1 MMQHLPTG
9 DFRWLKRMPTEK
21 EIKSWGEKRS
31 TGAILEVDLEYPKE
45 LHDLHNGYP
54 LAPERS
60 KVPLSWH
67 SEYQKT
73 LAKELGLTE
82 DKTEKLL
89 LTLNNKTKYA
99 VHYRNIQLYL
109 KLGMKLTKVH
119 RVLAFTQENW
129 MEPFIRFN
137 TEERKKAKSN
147 FEKSFFKLM
156 NNSVFGKTM
165 ENLRNRVTVE
175 LVRGDDEK
183 KRRKLISDPLFA
195 GWRQLG
201 ENLFGIHMHKD
212 HILFNRPI
220 YTGMCVLDLSKIL
233 LYDYYY
239 NHLKPKYGENCQLLY
254 TDTDSLLLH
263 IHCEDFYKDMGE
275 TLHLYDTSDY
285 PEGHPQ
291 HLKGRGQRQ
300 AYSRGRMPAFNPSRR

>member
-1 MMQHLPTG
+1 M
-9 DFRWLKRMPTEK
+9 
-21 EIKSWGEKRS
+21 
-31 TGAILEVDLEYPKE
+31 DLEYPEE

-67 SEYQKT
+67 SEYQIT

-89 LTLNNKTKYA
+89 LTLNNKTKYV
-99 VHYRNIQLYL
+99 VHYRNLQLYL
-109 KLGMKLTKVH
+109 KLGMKLTKV

-147 FEKSFFKLM
+147 FEKGFFKLM

-183 KRRKLISDPLFA
+183 KLRKLTSDPLFA
-195 GWRQLG
+195 GWRSLG
-201 ENLFGIHMHKD
+201 ENLFA
-212 HILFNRPI
+212 
-220 YTGMCVLDLSKIL
+220 YT
-233 LYDYYY
+233 
-239 NHLKPKYGENCQLLY
+239 
-254 TDTDSLLLH
+254 
-263 IHCEDFYKDMGE
+263 
-275 TLHLYDTSDY
+275 
-285 PEGHPQ
+285 
-291 HLKGRGQRQ
+291 
-300 AYSRGRMPAFNPSRR
+300 